1 MSKKAKPLIDVIF
14 WLSKLIDWWKHL
26 AWLRLLLPVIHFL
39 VLTFGIKLGLL
50 SLTAGLIITFFSV
63 HHFVQHF
70 SQPDHKDIP
79 HYTYFY
85 FISAVHT
92 VLSLLL
98 SLTVMDIWFMQAMI
112 FFGITCYAS
121 HMLWIQHVD
130 TFGSQMTV
138 YQEEM
143 SSYFIAA
150 HSVRW
155 DRVQKW
161 IGNLVLIAVTVLI
174 SCIWVPAQWL
184 PSVIYLSA
192 IIIQI
197 IYPAIMRWENL
208 YDHWDQFSLLNT
220 FMFIAFQG
228 LGLIGLPLVSCSL
241 MVLGLRTL
249 VSIGCM
255 WVSEVI
261 FSSEISMMHI
271 QSPSKV
277 LLKLVDVKQKGQK
290 NLLHAFN
297 ESDKQ
302 DQDKKIGSQSP
313 SSDDDDW
320 EIVKNR

>member
-1 MSKKAKPLIDVIF
+1 MSKNAKPLIDMIF

-26 AWLRLLLPVIHFL
+26 AWLRLLLPIIHFL
-39 VLTFGIKLGLL
+39 VLTFGIKLGLI

-98 SLTVMDIWFMQAMI
+98 SLTVMNVWFMQAMI

-121 HMLWIQHVD
+121 NILWIQHVD
-130 TFGSQMTV
+130 TFGQQMAI
-138 YQEEM
+138 YQESM
-143 SSYFIAA
+143 SSYFLDE
-150 HSVRW
+150 HGVRR
-155 DRVQKW
+155 DHVQEWLIKATLM
-161 IGNLVLIAVTVLI
+161 IGIVLV
-174 SCIWVPAQWL
+174 SYIWVPAQWL

-261 FSSEISMMHI
+261 FSSEIKMKDLSPL
-271 QSPSKV
+271 SPSPPKV
-277 LLKLVDVKQKGQK
+277 PVKLGEAKQKGQK
-290 NLLHAFN
+290 NLLYQFPYIIN
-297 ESDKQ
+297 YK
-302 DQDKKIGSQSP
+302 
-313 SSDDDDW
+313 
-320 EIVKNR
+320 